1 MSKNLLAVIDYQV
14 DFVSGSLGFPG
25 ADRLDSLIADRIRR
39 ALEEG
44 DDILFT
50 FDTHYSNYLITR
62 EGKALPVEH
71 AILNT
76 PGHKLFGEVG
86 RLYEEYAADPAL
98 ASRIIAVNKTTF
110 GMAPESINVF
120 LRKKDYETIE
130 LCGLVSNMC
139 VVSNACCLQ
148 ATFPQAQIVID
159 ATLTDSFDKRLHY
172 QTLSVLQG
180 MQVKILNRPL
190 FAVISRGGNSNA
202 PRSCIVVEYLDAI
215 QIGAEYLTRFGGEAA
230 IAEVPAKDYRID
242 LSLDWSYAEAHK
254 VQILKL
260 QF

>member
-14 DFVSGSLGFPG
+14 DFVSGSLGFPD
-25 ADRLDSLIADRIRR
+25 ADRLDSLIAARIRR

-50 FDTHYSNYLITR
+50 FDTHYPGYLTTR

-86 RLYEEYAADPAL
+86 RLYDECAADPAR
-98 ASRIIAVNKTTF
+98 ASRIITVNKTTF
-110 GMAPESINVF
+110 GMPPEAINVF
-120 LRKKDYETIE
+120 LRNKDYETIE

-139 VVSNACCLQ
+139 VISNACCLQ
-148 ATFPQAQIVID
+148 AAFPQAQIVID
-159 ATLTDSFDKRLHY
+159 AALTDTFNKDLHY

-180 MQVKILNRPL
+180 MQVNILNKPL
-190 FAVISRGGNSNA
+190 FAVINRGGNSNA
-202 PRSCIVVEYLDAI
+202 PSSCIVAEYLDAI
-215 QIGAEYLTRFGGEAA
+215 QIGAEYLVQFGGEVA
-230 IAEVPAKDYRID
+230 IAEIPAKEYRED
-242 LSLDWSYAEAHK
+242 MTLDWNYGESHLIRTIEP
-254 VQILKL
+254 